1 MSQLVEG
8 SPSSPETSSQSITQS
23 TTQAGPE
30 TTNTASS
37 TVIQGRPP
45 WGSGPPPW
53 GNGPPPWIT
62 AGGSWGGPV
71 VMTTTVISSSQS
83 PVSNSA
89 ISIATTLPSGSL
101 SIATIPSPSV
111 VTIAGAGQSIIS
123 PSSTP
128 TSPIIPTL
136 SATNLES
143 NTGANPQSTINK
155 PAIALGITIG
165 FVLLILLLLL
175 AFWYGR
181 RQRRTS
187 TQPQDDSENKAG
199 IEGQNSD
206 SKSVEIGSVM
216 IGSMKHVEMEG
227 CMHPVELDGNDIPVE
242 ICGGEIEM
250 KRRSSGFGDW
260 LSDTDDEGSEEGGDG
275 CSEKGGGGRSE
286 SSGVRDMTNSANY
299 W

>member
-8 SPSSPETSSQSITQS
+8 SPSNPETSSQSIIQS

-45 WGSGPPPW
+45 WGSSPPPW

-62 AGGSWGGPV
+62 AGGGWGGPV

-83 PVSNSA
+83 SVSNAA
-89 ISIATTLPSGSL
+89 I
-101 SIATIPSPSV
+101 V
-111 VTIAGAGQSIIS
+111 VTIAGSGQSIIS

-128 TSPIIPTL
+128 TSPITPTL
-136 SATNLES
+136 SVTNLES
-143 NTGANPQSTINK
+143 NTGTKPQSTINK

-165 FVLLILLLLL
+165 IVLLILLLLL

-187 TQPQDDSENKAG
+187 TQSQDDSENKAG
-199 IEGQNSD
+199 IEGHNSG

-227 CMHPVELDGNDIPVE
+227 SMHPFELDGENITVE
-242 ICGGEIEM
+242 ICGGEIER
-250 KRRSSGFGDW
+250 KRRSSGFAAW
-260 LSDTDDEGSEEGGDG
+260 LSDTEDEGIKEGGDG
-275 CSEKGGGGRSE
+275 CSEKGGRGGGGSE
-286 SSGVRDMTNSANY
+286 SSDAGDRTNSANY
-299 W
+299 